1 MHQDIRG
8 IRPIRCPK
16 GDSNIKGISIKIVAN
31 NSIKIMNHLVIG
43 LGGTG
48 GSILRDFRRRSYE
61 YFSAHPEKD
70 TKGNTIIDYIYV
82 DSNEDDLK
90 ASNLDPN
97 QKVNIHGMGGGV
109 LDNLQAYPSMRA
121 FITDED
127 RAILKQDDQVSMI
140 IDTGIGGQRRR
151 FGRMLLANNVM
162 TNPLNGFSAVLK
174 DRIVKMNN
182 SSTTKA
188 EITFHICAGLA
199 GGTGSGSIID
209 AIAQLHK
216 IVAPMGNT
224 FDVLLYL
231 YVPEILVASKYDA
244 GYYHAN
250 GYAALREINAIALEK
265 YHPTDI
271 GGEIDHL
278 TGKIR
283 RLISGK
289 NAKPFKQVY
298 LFSDRNN
305 SDYILPK
312 ENKLPAAVADFLFQR
327 IIANEATD
335 TSRLNMVLNCENN
348 PGPAEQDE
356 SGENVRSRNFISF
369 GITRIVYPETEIKTY
384 AQEKSTSAALTGLLY
399 NKWVNTQGY
408 INQTD
413 ETAGVGIEAK
423 VKLPGTEDALH
434 LSDKYLTLQAPVE
447 NFVGS
452 DSWNQYNEY
461 WNNYC
466 SYFYEDIVSTEKDRY
481 KWTSKFLDICT
492 TEFTSNFRG
501 LGINEFFNTWSTP
514 LNVNNYAACITKHI
528 EKFYFNKWING
539 LDEKDEPMSL
549 LKVHL
554 YLRALGKVTSARI
567 PKISDVKAGVTQEAE
582 AYYKAAEVLQS
593 ELNATGFFAHMLL
606 AKARQKFALYQQQ
619 MAKWYAAQTYIKACD
634 FASLLLTELVSRLNE
649 LDQYVLKLNN
659 LFIMASH
666 VAESMAQ
673 NSCQKQSEHVGKDV
687 QIELKLYDTDKVRS
701 TIETKVLKDAET
713 LPEIT
718 KNIRQQMEK
727 LVKNS
732 GKENCFQTLF
742 ELLGGNDNVSIID
755 SVPTANQAHKEE
767 IERKISEKLILFIK
781 KEAKSIIDNK
791 LDQVGKADPNAKLLG
806 VNILDKIQQEYP
818 SETMLRNYL
827 QDLINRTQCFLK
839 MTPTEIGIG
848 EKMLTDA
855 IQICVPEHPSYRS
868 HFIQVFQEACEG
880 AVFDETS
887 SIADSPKSNEIVI
900 IRIASNLLLRY
911 SQNVAFLKQKYDGMV
926 SEFNPK
932 HKLNKVLLHTETL
945 DDSIMPDLFTEG
957 PEVLHKKMLRTAIL
971 MHSVENLFTK
981 GIDPTTGNPIQQ
993 IQIGSIFD
1001 GTSYTVGKD
1010 VTETTKLLEND
1021 YNMRRVLVKYVDQ
1034 FVQTNYKSDVEKQ
1047 HLQKLI
1053 ENMIISVV
1061 LPKANNNNL
1070 DPLFQEYVGVAKEIF
1085 KNM

>member
-1 MHQDIRG
+1 M
-8 IRPIRCPK
+8 
-16 GDSNIKGISIKIVAN
+16 A
-31 NSIKIMNHLVIG
+31 NHLVIG

-48 GSILRDFRRRSYE
+48 GSILREFRRRSYE
-61 YFSAHPEKD
+61 YFGTHHPEGD
-70 TKGNTIIDYIYV
+70 TQIDYIYV

-90 ASNLDPN
+90 AANLDPN

-109 LDNLQAYPSMRA
+109 LDNLQAFPSMRA

-162 TNPLNGFSAVLK
+162 TDPQNGFSAVLQ
-174 DRIVKMNN
+174 DRIIKMTHNAAGQAN
-182 SSTTKA
+182 
-188 EITFHICAGLA
+188 ITFHICTGLA
-199 GGTGSGSIID
+199 GGTGSGSVID
-209 AIAQLHK
+209 TIAQLHK
-216 IVAPMGNT
+216 IISPMGNS
-224 FDVLLYL
+224 FDVFLYL
-231 YVPEILVASKYDA
+231 FVPEIIVAAKYDA

-250 GYAALREINAIALEK
+250 GYAALREINAIAIEK

-298 LFSDRNN
+298 LFSDRNK
-305 SDYILPK
+305 SDYMLPK

-327 IIANEATD
+327 IVANEA
-335 TSRLNMVLNCENN
+335 SGESQLQKIINCENN

-356 SGENVRSRNFISF
+356 SGENVRSRNFMSF

-384 AQEKSTSAALTGLLY
+384 AQEKSTSAVLMGLLY
-399 NKWVNTQGY
+399 NKWVNYQGY
-408 INQTD
+408 LSQTD
-413 ETAGVGIEAK
+413 ETAGAGIEAK
-423 VKLPGTEDALH
+423 VKLPGTEEELH
-434 LSDKYLTLQAPVE
+434 LSDDYLTLQIH
-447 NFVGS
+447 VGDVS
-452 DSWNQYNEY
+452 GSESWNRYEEY

-466 SYFYEDIVSTEKDRY
+466 SYFYDDIINTENDRH
-481 KWTSKFLDICT
+481 KWTSKFLEICT
-492 TEFTSNFRG
+492 TEYTDNFRG
-501 LGINEFFNTWSTP
+501 LGVNEFFNTWNKSK
-514 LNVNNYAACITKHI
+514 NVNNYAACIIKHI
-528 EKFYFNKWING
+528 EKIYFEKWING
-539 LDEKDEPMSL
+539 FDENEDNPMSL
-549 LKVHL
+549 QKVYL
-554 YLRALGKVTSARI
+554 YLKALGEVTSARI
-567 PKISDVKAGVTQEAE
+567 PKVSNAKAELKQEADS
-582 AYYKAAEVLQS
+582 YYHDAEVRRE
-593 ELNATGFFAHMLL
+593 ELDAVGFLKNMLFST
-606 AKARQKFALYQQQ
+606 AKTKFSQYSQL
-619 MAKWYAAQTYIKACD
+619 MSKWYATQTHIKACE
-634 FASLLLTELVSRLNE
+634 FAELLLQELVNRLHVLE
-649 LDQYVLKLNN
+649 QYVLKLNN
-659 LFIMASH
+659 LFVIASR
-666 VAESMAQ
+666 VADRLAQ
-673 NSCQKQSEHVGKDV
+673 NSCKKQADNVGQDV
-687 QIELKLYDTDKVRS
+687 EIEVKLYDADKVREA
-701 TIETKVLKDAET
+701 IESKILKDADT
-713 LPEIT
+713 LPTIART
-718 KNIRQQMEK
+718 SRHQMGE
-727 LVKNS
+727 LVIKS
-732 GKENCFQTLF
+732 GKENLFQTLF
-742 ELLGGNDNVSIID
+742 EQLCGNENILNIGSNQSANNV
-755 SVPTANQAHKEE
+755 NQEE
-767 IERKISEKLILFIK
+767 LERKIADKLIMFVR
-781 KEAKSIIDNK
+781 KEAKNIIDDK
-791 LDQVGKADPNAKLLG
+791 LEKVGKEDSSIKLLG

-818 SETMLRNYL
+818 SEAMLSRYL
-827 QDLINRTQCFLK
+827 SELINRTQCFLK
-839 MTPTEIGIG
+839 TNGTEMAIGHNMCQ
-848 EKMLTDA
+848 ESL
-855 IQICVPEHPSYRS
+855 QICVPKEHPYRAD
-868 HFIQVFQEACEG
+868 FIRIFRGACEG

-1010 VTETTKLLEND
+1010 VTETTKLLGND

>member
-1 MHQDIRG
+1 M
-8 IRPIRCPK
+8 
-16 GDSNIKGISIKIVAN
+16 A
-31 NSIKIMNHLVIG
+31 NHLIIG

-48 GSILRDFRRRSYE
+48 GNILREFRRRSYE
-61 YFSAHPEKD
+61 HFGTHHPEGD
-70 TKGNTIIDYIYV
+70 TKIDYIYV
-82 DSNEDDLK
+82 DSSEDDLK

-97 QKVNIHGMGGGV
+97 QKVNIHGMGGSV

-162 TNPLNGFSAVLK
+162 TDPQNGFSAVLN
-174 DRIVKMNN
+174 DRIIKMTHNA
-182 SSTTKA
+182 A
-188 EITFHICAGLA
+188 EQANITFHICAGLA

-209 AIAQLHK
+209 TIAQLHK
-216 IVAPMGNT
+216 IISPMGNA
-224 FDVLLYL
+224 FDVFLYL
-231 YVPEILVASKYDA
+231 YVPEIIVAARYDA

-250 GYAALREINAIALEK
+250 GYAALREINAIAIEK

-271 GGEIDHL
+271 GGDIDHL

-283 RLISGK
+283 RLISGT

-298 LFSDRNN
+298 LFSDRNK
-305 SDYILPK
+305 SDYMLPK

-327 IIANEATD
+327 IVANEA
-335 TSRLNMVLNCENN
+335 SGESQLRKIINCENN

-356 SGENVRSRNFISF
+356 SGENVRSRNFMSF

-384 AQEKSTSAALTGLLY
+384 AQEKSASSALIGLLY

-408 INQTD
+408 LSQTD

-423 VKLPGTEDALH
+423 VKLPGTEEELH

-452 DSWNQYNEY
+452 DNWSRYDEY

-466 SYFYEDIVSTEKDRY
+466 SYFYEDIVTTVNDRFQ
-481 KWTSKFLDICT
+481 WTSKFLDICT

-501 LGINEFFNTWSTP
+501 LGVNEFFNTWSSP
-514 LNVNNYAACITKHI
+514 QNVNNYAACIIKHI
-528 EKFYFNKWING
+528 EKIYFDKWING
-539 LDEKDEPMSL
+539 FDEKEEPMSL
-549 LKVHL
+549 QKVHL
-554 YLRALGKVTSARI
+554 YLKALGKVTSARI
-567 PKISDVKAGVTQEAE
+567 PKISDAKAGLMQEAE
-582 AYYKAAEVLQS
+582 VYYHDADVIQS
-593 ELNATGFFAHMLL
+593 ELNATGFLAHMLFST
-606 AKARQKFALYQQQ
+606 AKKKFASYQQL
-619 MAKWYAAQTYIKACD
+619 MGKWYATQTHIKACD
-634 FASLLLTELVSRLNE
+634 FAQLLLTELVNRLNT

-659 LFIMASH
+659 LFVMASH
-666 VAESMAQ
+666 VADRVAQ
-673 NSCQKQSEHVGKDV
+673 NSCQKQSEQIGHDV
-687 QIELKLYDTDKVRS
+687 QIEIKLYDVDKIRN
-701 TIETKVLKDAET
+701 TIETRILKDADT
-713 LPEIT
+713 LPEIA
-718 KNIRQQMEK
+718 KNVRQQMGV
-727 LVKNS
+727 LAKNS
-732 GKENCFQTLF
+732 GKENYFQTLF
-742 ELLGGNDNVSIID
+742 EQLGGNENVLTISGN
-755 SVPTANQAHKEE
+755 STSNNGHQEE
-767 IERKISEKLILFIK
+767 LEKKLTERLIKFVN
-781 KEAKSIIDNK
+781 KEAKNIIEGK
-791 LDQVGKADPNAKLLG
+791 LNQVGQADSNLKLLE

-818 SETMLRNYL
+818 SQTMLTNYL
-827 QDLINRTQCFLK
+827 QGLINRTQCFLK
-839 MTPTEIGIG
+839 TNGTETAIGQNMSQ
-848 EKMLTDA
+848 ESL
-855 IQICVPEHPSYRS
+855 QICVPKEHPYRAD
-868 HFIQVFQEACEG
+868 FIQAFKGACEG

-911 SQNVAFLKQKYDGMV
+911 SQNVAFLKEKYAGMV

-945 DDSIMPDLFTEG
+945 DDNIMPDLFTEG
-957 PEVLHKKMLRTAIL
+957 AEVLHRKMLRTAIL

-981 GIDPTTGNPIQQ
+981 GIDPATGNPIQQ

-1010 VTETTKLLEND
+1010 ATETVMLLEND
-1021 YNMRRVLVKYVDQ
+1021 YNMRKALVKYVDQ
-1034 FVQTNYKSDVEKQ
+1034 FVQANYKSDVDKQ
-1047 HLQKLI
+1047 RLQKLI
-1053 ENMIISVV
+1053 ENMIISVI

-1070 DPLFQEYVGVAKEIF
+1070 DPLFQEYVGVAREIF

>member
-1 MHQDIRG
+1 
-8 IRPIRCPK
+8 
-16 GDSNIKGISIKIVAN
+16 
-31 NSIKIMNHLVIG
+31 MNHLVIG

-48 GSILRDFRRRSYE
+48 GSILREFRRRSHE
-61 YFSAHPEKD
+61 YFSTHPVGD
-70 TKGNTIIDYIYV
+70 TKIDYIYV

-174 DRIVKMNN
+174 DRVVNMNN
-182 SSTTKA
+182 NSTTEA
-188 EITFHICAGLA
+188 RITFHICAGLA

-327 IIANEATD
+327 IIANEAND
-335 TSRLNMVLNCENN
+335 ASRLNMVLNCENN
-348 PGPAEQDE
+348 PPAAEQDE

-452 DSWNQYNEY
+452 DSWSQYNEY

-501 LGINEFFNTWSTP
+501 LGVNEFFNTWSTP
-514 LNVNNYAACITKHI
+514 QNVNNYAACIIKHI
-528 EKFYFNKWING
+528 EKFYFDKWING
-539 LDEKDEPMSL
+539 FDEKDEPMSL

-554 YLRALGKVTSARI
+554 YLKALGKVTSARI
-567 PKISDVKAGVTQEAE
+567 PKISDVKAGVTQEAK
-582 AYYKAAEVLQS
+582 AYYDEAEVLQS
-593 ELNATGFFAHMLL
+593 ELNATGFLAHMLL
-606 AKARQKFALYQQQ
+606 ARAKQKFALYQQQ
-619 MAKWYAAQTYIKACD
+619 MGKWYAAQTYIKACD
-634 FASLLLTELVSRLNE
+634 FAQLLLTELVSRLNE

-673 NSCQKQSEHVGKDV
+673 NSCQKQSEQVGKDV
-687 QIELKLYDTDKVRS
+687 QIELKLYDTDKVKN

-732 GKENCFQTLF
+732 GKENRFQTLF
-742 ELLGGNDNVSIID
+742 ELLGGNDNVLAID
-755 SVPTANQAHKEE
+755 STSTANQAHKEE
-767 IERKISEKLILFIK
+767 LEKKISEKLILFIK

-791 LDQVGKADPNAKLLG
+791 LEQVGKADPNAKLLG

-818 SETMLRNYL
+818 SEAMLSNYL
-827 QDLINRTQCFLK
+827 HGLINRTQCFLK
-839 MTPTEIGIG
+839 TNPTEIGIG
-848 EKMLTDA
+848 EQMLNDA
-855 IQICVPEHPSYRS
+855 IQICVPEHPFRAE
-868 HFIQVFQEACEG
+868 FIRTFRGACEG
-880 AVFDETS
+880 AVFDGTS
-887 SIADSPKSNEIVI
+887 SIANSPQSNEIVI
-900 IRIASNLLLRY
+900 IRLNAGLLLRY
-911 SQNVAFLKQKYDGMV
+911 SQNVAFLKEKYDGMV

-945 DDSIMPDLFTEG
+945 DDNIMPDLFTEG

-971 MHSVENLFTK
+971 MHSVENLFTN
-981 GIDPTTGNPIQQ
+981 GIDPATGNPIQQ

-1021 YNMRRVLVKYVDQ
+1021 YNMRKALVKYVDQ
-1034 FVQTNYKSDVEKQ
+1034 FVQAHYKSDAEKQ
-1047 HLQKLI
+1047 RLQKLI
-1053 ENMIISVV
+1053 ENMIVSVI

-1085 KNM
+1085 KSM